1 MDRSNGGGAIFL
13 TALTSVSKSSGFD
26 PQKATPGS
34 LALINI
40 AIDVLTVDI
49 SRPAETELGPLTNA
63 QHIAR
68 RSCRTRRAVS

>member
-13 TALTSVSKSSGFD
+13 TALTSASKSSGFD

-49 SRPAETELGPLTNA
+49 SRPAETELGP
-63 QHIAR
+63 QSCHPR
-68 RSCRTRRAVS
+68 RTVSKTIRR

>member
-1 MDRSNGGGAIFL
+1 MVEGAIFL

-26 PQKATPGS
+26 PQKAAPGS

-49 SRPAETELGPLTNA
+49 SRPAETELDP
-63 QHIAR
+63 
-68 RSCRTRRAVS
+68 